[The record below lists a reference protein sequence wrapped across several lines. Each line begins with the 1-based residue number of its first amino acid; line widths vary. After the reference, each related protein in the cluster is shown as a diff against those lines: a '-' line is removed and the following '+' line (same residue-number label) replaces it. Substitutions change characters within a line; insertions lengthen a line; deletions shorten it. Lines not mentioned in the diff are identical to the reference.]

1 MQRGSRV
8 QAAYQQLRDLIVHG
22 RLAPGSRV
30 IEAELAE
37 RLGTS
42 RTPIREALQRLQHEG
57 FIVASRGGSSKSRLM
72 VAPLTREDACELYSI
87 IGRMEGL
94 AGRQTAML
102 RPSLRLELVR
112 HLKAF
117 NTALR
122 ELAQAGGRDANR
134 IFDLD
139 LNFHGHIVEASA
151 GLRLLA
157 LHKEIVPQAERYWRL
172 YASAMVDRQGLSV
185 AEHDQIIQAIKRGD
199 CDAAERGIIL
209 NWNNGAERLSDVI
222 ATLGERGSW

>member
-8 QAAYQQLRDLIVHG
+8 NAAYQQLRDLIVHG
-22 RLAPGSRV
+22 RLAPGSRLV
-30 IEAELAE
+30 EVELAE

-42 RTPIREALQRLQHEG
+42 RTPVREALQRLQHEG
-57 FIVASRGGSSKSRLM
+57 FIVARLGGSSKSRLM
-72 VAPLTREDACELYSI
+72 VTPLTREDACELYSI

-117 NTALR
+117 NAALR
-122 ELAQAGGRDANR
+122 ELAQAGGQDANR

-139 LNFHGHIVEASA
+139 LNFHGHIVKASA

-172 YASAMVDRQGLSV
+172 YASAIVDRLGLSV

-199 CDAAERGIIL
+199 CDATERGIIL
-209 NWNNGAERLSDVI
+209 NWNHGAERLSNVI